1 MPRSLPYSV
10 GTPTSNHG
18 SLAQAGTITSIG
30 AVPVIVLSRGQDQEQ
45 DWQEMQIDLLHLSS
59 NSQHLIADTSG
70 HNNIQLDQPAAAVEA
85 IVKMVEQVRRQA
97 VQ

>member
-1 MPRSLPYSV
+1 MDTY
-10 GTPTSNHG
+10 
-18 SLAQAGTITSIG
+18 
-30 AVPVIVLSRGQDQEQ
+30 QEQ

-70 HNNIQLDQPAAAVEA
+70 HSVQFDQPAAAVEA
-85 IVKMVEQVRRQA
+85 IVKMVDQVRRQA